1 MEKALNVSTYYIII
15 AFLIKHLEATHI
27 CEIADLPAKYRDTVC
42 SRGKSSSK
50 RDHIPKVPRET
61 TCFMTALH
69 RFLISDFISFFL
81 G

>member
-1 MEKALNVSTYYIII
+1 MFPLIII

-27 CEIADLPAKYRDTVC
+27 CEIADLPGKYRDTVC

-50 RDHIPKVPRET
+50 RDYIPKVPRET
-61 TCFMTALH
+61 SFMTALH